1 MCLFLETNG
10 EAFYS
15 PSPPPPQLFTAEDL
29 LFAYVNKPFNSEP
42 CGTHPGPICYFADV
56 GVIRQEVNGIRRL
69 MSQSGVTDTRTL
81 RAAV

>member
-1 MCLFLETNG
+1 MARTLLPKPPSSQ
-10 EAFYS
+10 ALYS
-15 PSPPPPQLFTAEDL
+15 EDL
-29 LFAYVNKPFNSEP
+29 LFAYVNKPFTSEP

-56 GVIRQEVNGIRRL
+56 DVIRQEVNGTQRL